1 MTSEKKLPP
10 LVIGNLKI
18 PIPII
23 QGGMGIRISTAPLVS
38 AVSNNGGMGIL
49 ASVTLGES
57 EPDFKTN
64 YVEANSRA
72 LRKEIKKIKEMTDRP
87 FGVNIMCMLSDY
99 ESLVEVCKE
108 EKIAAIFSGAG
119 LPSNLPEL
127 LDGID
132 IKKVPIV
139 SSAKAAN
146 LICKIWDKKYSTIP
160 DALVVEG
167 PKAGGHLGF
176 KMEQLNQYND
186 DDEKGTSAIDLDNI
200 LKDVLEIIIKF
211 EEKYNRKI
219 PVIAAGGIFTGKDI
233 ARVMNFGVSGVQMG
247 TRFVCTVE
255 CDVSDT
261 FKQTYINSS
270 KEDIKI
276 IMSPL
281 GYPGRVILNPFMKR
295 VLEIDKIKTACSF
308 RCIKN
313 CKADKVNFCIA
324 KALLAA
330 QKGNMEDGLVFC
342 GENAHRVTEI
352 LTVPALMQELVN
364 EAEIF
369 YKHKPEKSLYRD
381 TIK

>member
-1 MTSEKKLPP
+1 MMMK
-10 LVIGNLKI
+10 
-18 PIPII
+18 
-23 QGGMGIRISTAPLVS
+23 
-38 AVSNNGGMGIL
+38 
-49 ASVTLGES
+49 
-57 EPDFKTN
+57 
-64 YVEANSRA
+64 
-72 LRKEIKKIKEMTDRP
+72 
-87 FGVNIMCMLSDY
+87 
-99 ESLVEVCKE
+99 
-108 EKIAAIFSGAG
+108 
-119 LPSNLPEL
+119 
-127 LDGID
+127 
-132 IKKVPIV
+132 
-139 SSAKAAN
+139 
-146 LICKIWDKKYSTIP
+146 
-160 DALVVEG
+160 
-167 PKAGGHLGF
+167 
-176 KMEQLNQYND
+176 
-186 DDEKGTSAIDLDNI
+186 KGTSAIDLDNI
-200 LKDVLEIIIKF
+200 LKDVLEIIIKY

-247 TRFVCTVE
+247 TRFVCTEE

-261 FKQTYINSS
+261 FKQAYINSS